1 MTFLPV
7 AEREL
12 RVAARKRSTIWL
24 RVLAALL
31 ALLIGSG
38 FLAISTATGISTAQF
53 GAGLF
58 GTLTW
63 LALATTLG
71 AGLFFT
77 ADSLSEEKREG
88 TLGFLFLT
96 DLGGLEVVS

>member
-53 GAGLF
+53 GA
-58 GTLTW
+58 LTW

-96 DLGGLEVVS
+96 DLGGLEVVSGK